1 MDFIPFKE
9 RKPKGSRYGINSSY
23 LVCNQNVFCYR
34 PDFRSY
40 LKANYPESLPF
51 ALKSTLAF
59 EIHWVMFFLLRC
71 LLLSSF
77 SSLLALNFKST
88 FSPQRI
94 FPCQIFPE
102 EDLQPVVELG
112 VLVFAVLSICMRN
125 RLRFTDSK
133 HCFGDAVALD
143 IVSQTQ

>member
-1 MDFIPFKE
+1 MFVAVVSFFVARVEFQVDV
-9 RKPKGSRYGINSSY
+9 
-23 LVCNQNVFCYR
+23 L
-34 PDFRSY
+34 
-40 LKANYPESLPF
+40 APEESVSNLPG
-51 ALKSTLAF
+51 
-59 EIHWVMFFLLRC
+59 
-71 LLLSSF
+71 
-77 SSLLALNFKST
+77 
-88 FSPQRI
+88 
-94 FPCQIFPE
+94 